1 MRDYIDVQHPCGNC
15 GFHDQSIWQPVSGAA
30 LPMLN
35 RGFDR
40 IPLATGQILFEQGE
54 ENSGIYCVSKGLIG
68 IRSYQGDGKSTMLR
82 LAYPGEII
90 GFRSFMAA
98 QPHHTEAQA
107 LVPSRVCMVPRHSVR
122 QIMDRSPE
130 VLGRLADRCI
140 QEIDRSHAHIIAAA
154 TRSNTERLSQLL
166 HKLMQ
171 IHGYDSE
178 EGRQMLLPLTRVD
191 LADLLGVRPET
202 LSRVVARL
210 ASDGLFSFDG
220 RKVYLRDQGNSME
233 RPGVRLAV

>member
-1 MRDYIDVQHPCGNC
+1 MRDYSQLQHPCGNC
-15 GFHDQSIWQPVSGAA
+15 GFRDQSVWQPVSGAA

-40 IPLATGQILFEQGE
+40 VPLAAGQVLFGQGE
-54 ENSGIYCVSKGLIG
+54 ENSGIYCISKGLIG
-68 IRSYQGDGKSTMLR
+68 IRSCQGDGKSTLLR
-82 LAYPGEII
+82 LAYPGEVV
-90 GFRSFMAA
+90 GFRSFMAG

-107 LVPSRVCMVPRHSVR
+107 LIPSRVCMVPRHAVR

-154 TRSNTERLSQLL
+154 TSSNTQRLSDLL
-166 HKLMQ
+166 DKLLN
-171 IHGYDSE
+171 IHGQDCAD
-178 EGRQMLLPLTRVD
+178 GRRMELPISRTD
-191 LADLLGVRPET
+191 LADLLGIRPET

-210 ASDGLFSFDG
+210 VSDGPYTING
-220 RKVYLRDQGNSME
+220 REVLLR
-233 RPGVRLAV
+233 L